1 MFHGNKDNSLEDSPY
16 SKTGHYFCD
25 MDVKL
30 ESSWKELLASEFEQD
45 YFKHLTDFVRKEYA
59 SNPGAIFPKPGEIFR
74 ALDSCPVDKVK
85 VVIIGQDPYPTR
97 GHANGMCFSLNPGV
111 RPFAKSLIN
120 IFKEIE
126 SDLGKPFPENGDLS
140 RWADQGVLLLNAILT
155 VREGQPLSHKDKG
168 WERFTDAL
176 VQRLAEQRRNL
187 VFLLWGS
194 KAIDKVAGLD
204 LSEHCVLRSVHPSPL
219 SAHRGFFGCRHF
231 SKANAYLEQNG
242 LEKINW

>member
-1 MFHGNKDNSLEDSPY
+1 MDDIIFVG
-16 SKTGHYFCD
+16 
-25 MDVKL
+25 MDVKV
-30 ESSWKELLASEFEQD
+30 ESSWKQLLAEEFEQD
-45 YFKHLTDFVRKEYA
+45 YFKHLTAFVRNEYA
-59 SNPGAIFPKPGEIFR
+59 AHKGAVFPRPAEIFR
-74 ALDSCPVDKVK
+74 ALDACPVDRVK

-97 GHANGMCFSLNPGV
+97 GHANGMCFSLNPDV

-126 SDLGKPFPENGDLS
+126 TDLGKPFPATGDLS
-140 RWADQGVLLLNAILT
+140 RWASQGVLLLNAILT

-168 WERFTDAL
+168 WECFTDAL
-176 VQRLAEQRRNL
+176 VRELVKKRSNL

-204 LSEHCVLRSVHPSPL
+204 LSAHCVLQSVHPSPL

-231 SKANAYLEQNG
+231 SKANAYLKQHG
-242 LEKINW
+242 LEPIEW

>member
-1 MFHGNKDNSLEDSPY
+1 
-16 SKTGHYFCD
+16 

-30 ESSWKELLASEFEQD
+30 ESSWKALLAKEFEAD
-45 YFKHLTDFVRKEYA
+45 YFKNLTDFVRKEYQQA
-59 SNPGAIFPKPGEIFR
+59 PGAVFPKPAEIFR
-74 ALDSCPVDKVK
+74 ALDACPVDQVR
-85 VVIIGQDPYPTR
+85 VVIIGQDPYPTK
-97 GHANGMCFSLNPGV
+97 GHANGMCFSINPDV

-140 RWADQGVLLLNAILT
+140 RWADQGVLLLNSILT

-168 WERFTDAL
+168 WERFTDAI
-176 VQRLAEQRRNL
+176 VRELAAKRKNL

-194 KAIDKVAGLD
+194 KAIDKVAGVD
-204 LSEHCVLRSVHPSPL
+204 LSNQLVLRSVHPSPL

-231 SKANAYLEQNG
+231 SQANHYLEQHG
-242 LEKINW
+242 MAPVSW